1 MWKKVAL
8 GLMVLWVISVSFIGY
23 KVIYGNA
30 KNVDTRVE
38 ITLLPVEKDFVLGEM
53 RLLLEGLKGI
63 ISGLANDNLEEVR
76 IAARGNGMAMAQ
88 DANPAL
94 ILKLPLEFQNIGM
107 GVHKS
112 FDILADN
119 IKGKS
124 SREILNEVNS
134 IIDSCVGCHA
144 TYKLEV
150 ERQ

>member
-1 MWKKVAL
+1 MAL
-8 GLMVLWVISVSFIGY
+8 GLMVLWVISASFIGY

-30 KNVDTRVE
+30 KKVDTRVG
-38 ITLLPVEKDFVLGEM
+38 ITLLPVERDFVLSEM
-53 RLLLEGLKGI
+53 RLLLEGLQGI
-63 ISGLANDNLEEVR
+63 ISGLANDNFEEVKV
-76 IAARGNGMAMAQ
+76 AARGSGMAVAQ
-88 DANPAL
+88 DVNPAL
-94 ILKLPLEFQNIGM
+94 ILKLPLEFKTIGM

-134 IIDSCVGCHA
+134 IMDSCVGCHA